1 MNERQEPDRL
11 QYLVNVQ
18 QQHTNKCAETGQKA
32 IADFV
37 KVIHSKVLLLE
48 LFHVDQVHNSQCS
61 VLVQCSVCSVH
72 VVTILSVILGGS
84 ILASAPTKAECSF
97 Q

>member
-61 VLVQCSVCSVH
+61 VCSVH